1 MGIIQDIFRE
11 YSPAYLQKYGERIP
25 QAHRKVID
33 AILSCRTPDCGMIV
47 YECTGCGKYHHI
59 FRSCGNRHCP
69 TCQNQKGLDWL
80 DRQISLQVPGPYF
93 MITFTVPEKNRA
105 FFRSNQSIAYDALF
119 KASSESMKKLAKD
132 EKFIGGDV
140 PGFFGVLH
148 TWGRTLNYHP
158 HIHYVVAGGAWSKAD
173 NKWHP
178 SRPNFYLPNKALS
191 RIYRAKFKDK
201 MIEAGMIHLI
211 DPSVWSEGWNVN
223 IQPVGAAEQSIRYLS
238 RYVFKVAI
246 SDHRIVAVA
255 DGTVTFSYKKPNSAR
270 TRHMKLDAL
279 DFMSRFLQHSLPSG
293 FMKVRYYGF
302 MHGCSAIPLDDIR
315 ASIEMMHGF
324 DVVVS
329 EPNPQVP
336 EKREFCCSG
345 CGRAMK
351 YCYSVLPYQMPNYR
365 GSG

>member
-1 MGIIQDIFRE
+1 MATVQDIFRE
-11 YSPAYLQKYGERIP
+11 YGPAYLEKYGERIP
-25 QAHRKVID
+25 HAHRKVID
-33 AILSCRTPDCGMIV
+33 AILSCRTPGCGMIV
-47 YECTGCGKYHHI
+47 YECTECRENHHI

-80 DRQISLQVPGPYF
+80 DRQMTLQIPGPHF
-93 MITFTVPEKNRA
+93 MITFTVPEKIRT
-105 FFRSNQSIAYDALF
+105 FFRSNQSLAYDALF
-119 KASSESMKKLAKD
+119 KASSESMKKLTKD

-178 SRPNFYLPNKALS
+178 SRPNFYVPNKALS
-191 RIYRAKFKDK
+191 RIFRAKFKDK

-211 DPSVWSEGWNVN
+211 DSGVWRDGWNVN
-223 IQPVGAAEQSIRYLS
+223 VQPVGTAERSIRYLA

-246 SDHRIVAVA
+246 SDHRIAAVA

-293 FMKVRYYGF
+293 FMKIRYYGF

-315 ASIEMMHGF
+315 ASIEMMQGF
-324 DVVVS
+324 DVAVS
-329 EPNPQVP
+329 EPNPEVLKKP
-336 EKREFCCSG
+336 DLRCPD
-345 CGRAMK
+345 CGFALK
-351 YCYSVLPYQMPNYR
+351 YCYSVLPYQMPNCR